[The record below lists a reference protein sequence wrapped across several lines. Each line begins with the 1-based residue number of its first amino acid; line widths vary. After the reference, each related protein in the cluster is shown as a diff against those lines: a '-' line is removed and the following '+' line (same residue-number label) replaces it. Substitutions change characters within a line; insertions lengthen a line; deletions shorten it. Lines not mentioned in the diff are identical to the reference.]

1 MDIFSLDLIVSI
13 VLILSL
19 LPGIYSGYK
28 RVGNIFLNGVKE
40 FIIKKSIP
48 RARVRARTPA
58 HARNISGIFGVSQ
71 SC

>member
-40 FIIKKSIP
+40 FIIKKSNP
-48 RARVRARTPA
+48 RARTPA

-71 SC
+71 SS